1 MSAAM
6 LGLQYAKEPMTML
19 VEAAPTSIKLPSG
32 RVAHVRTRSC
42 QFLRWPANSRAAP
55 LYFKSGQNPKPVVDL
70 DGEPLFPE
78 LAVLRLLEMEGW
90 TGVWADTFGPGR
102 FLRAWSEPP
111 TRIELNDQQ
120 LALLARVPE
129 TKGLWDI
136 FAWRDTD
143 VLFADA
149 KWRGKDKS
157 TRPQLRWM
165 EAALNSGF

>member
-1 MSAAM
+1 
-6 LGLQYAKEPMTML
+6 LT
-19 VEAAPTSIKLPSG
+19 
-32 RVAHVRTRSC
+32 
-42 QFLRWPANSRAAP
+42 
-55 LYFKSGQNPKPVVDL
+55 KPVVDL
-70 DGEPLFPE
+70 EGEPLLPE
-78 LAVLRLLEMEGW
+78 LAILRLLEMEGW
-90 TGVWADTFGPGR
+90 TGVWADTFGRGR
-102 FLRAWSEPP
+102 FLRTWSEPP

-165 EAALNSGF
+165 EAALNSGFELTSFQLIEWNFR